1 VTILVRHA
9 ESAWNRRFG
18 AYRIDAGIP
27 DPGLTPEGVA
37 QARAVA
43 AGLAGRGGD
52 GAPRRVVS
60 SPYRR
65 ALQTASIIADA
76 LGGAAI
82 EVEPLVRERCAFSC
96 DLGSDPEELAREWPR
111 VDFGALGPVWWG
123 GAIESTASLRA
134 RCALY
139 RERLAARADR
149 ASLVVVTHWGFIRG
163 LTGLEVSNAALVRLG
178 ADLEAAAPDRFEGAS
193 PP

>member
-1 VTILVRHA
+1 MSILVRHA

-27 DPGLTPEGVA
+27 DPELTPEGVE

-43 AGLAGRGGD
+43 AEVAGLGG
-52 GAPRRVVS
+52 ARRVVS

-76 LGGAAI
+76 LGGAAV

-96 DLGSDPEELAREWPR
+96 DQGSDPAELAREWPR
-111 VDFGALGPVWWG
+111 VDFGDLGPVWWG

-178 ADLEAAAPDRFEGAS
+178 ADLGAAAPDRFEGAS